1 LLNRVNMGD
10 FLGSIDNVAAA
21 TGFLAAAVV
30 GLTSSLH
37 CFLMCGPLACASAP
51 IAPGAGPIERLPAIA
66 AYQLSRLV
74 AYATVGGAL
83 GLLGSG
89 VAGALRVEV
98 RPAVPWVMAAV
109 LVISALGLGKKLG
122 SLPGV
127 GRAIGRIASLAS
139 RLAPTARA
147 SLIGAMTPLLP
158 CGLLYGVVAAALA
171 VGSPGGGLSVLAGFA
186 AGSAPA
192 LLAAQLQLGLL
203 RRLGRVPLLLIERG
217 LPLAVAGLIV
227 YRALHAAGAA
237 ASCCH

>member
-1 LLNRVNMGD
+1 MPD

-51 IAPGAGPIERLPAIA
+51 ISPGAGLAARLPSIA

-74 AYATVGGAL
+74 ADATVGAAI
-83 GLLGSG
+83 GLAGGG
-89 VAGALRVEV
+89 VAAALSVQV

-109 LVISALGLGKKLG
+109 LVVSALGLGKKLG

-127 GRAIGRIASLAS
+127 GRVIGRLARLS
-139 RLAPTARA
+139 SGLAPTARA
-147 SLIGAMTPLLP
+147 GLIGSLTPLLP

-171 VGSPGGGLSVLAGFA
+171 VGSAGGGFLVLAGFA
-186 AGSAPA
+186 LGSAPA
-192 LLAAQLQLGLL
+192 LLAAQLQLGLF
-203 RRLGRVPLLLIERG
+203 RRLGRVPTLILERG
-217 LPLAVAGLIV
+217 VPLAVAALIV
-227 YRALHAAGAA
+227 YRTLAA
-237 ASCCH
+237 ATTGDGGDCCHH